1 MTKVF
6 RIGEIMNK
14 DNLWWLLLIV
24 AAILMISNTVSAG
37 EWNEKPVMCE
47 QKEVVQKLLQNK
59 GEVLLM
65 SGIQLT
71 KVRDPDEP
79 NGYSP
84 IPATLPLQV
93 FVNLETKTFSIT
105 ELHPTY
111 NSICIIAYGEN
122 FSSLLLDTM

>member
-6 RIGEIMNK
+6 RIGEMMNK

-24 AAILMISNTVSAG
+24 AAVLMFNNAVDAG

-79 NGYSP
+79 NGLSLT
-84 IPATLPLQV
+84 PATLPLQV

-111 NSICIIAYGEN
+111 NCLCIIAYGEN

>member
-24 AAILMISNTVSAG
+24 AAVLMISNAVSAG

>member
-6 RIGEIMNK
+6 HIGEMMNK
-14 DNLWWLLLIV
+14 DNLWWLLLLV
-24 AAILMISNTVSAG
+24 AAVLMFSNAVSAG

-47 QKEVVQKLLQNK
+47 QKEIVQKLLRDK

-111 NSICIIAYGEN
+111 NSVCIIAYGEN

>member
-1 MTKVF
+1 MF
-6 RIGEIMNK
+6 SRREI
-14 DNLWWLLLIV
+14 IV
-24 AAILMISNTVSAG
+24 WIFAAIFGIVLAYSCRLEAG

-79 NGYSP
+79 NGLSLT
-84 IPATLPLQV
+84 PATLPLQV

-111 NSICIIAYGEN
+111 NSVCIIAYGEN

>member
-24 AAILMISNTVSAG
+24 AAVLMISNAVSAG

-47 QKEVVQKLLQNK
+47 QKEIVQKLLRDK

-79 NGYSP
+79 NGLSLT
-84 IPATLPLQV
+84 PATLPLQV
-93 FVNLETKTFSIT
+93 FVNIETKTFSIT

-122 FSSLLLDTM
+122 FNSILLDTM

>member
-1 MTKVF
+1 MKVF
-6 RIGEIMNK
+6 RIGEMMNK

-24 AAILMISNTVSAG
+24 AAVLMFNNAVDAG

>member
-24 AAILMISNTVSAG
+24 AAVLMISNAVSAG

-93 FVNLETKTFSIT
+93 FVKIETKTFSIT

>member
-24 AAILMISNTVSAG
+24 AAVLMISNAVSAG

-47 QKEVVQKLLQNK
+47 QKEVVQKLLRDK

-111 NSICIIAYGEN
+111 NSVCIIAYGEN

>member
-1 MTKVF
+1 M
-6 RIGEIMNK
+6 GEVCMRYLLI
-14 DNLWWLLLIV
+14 LLLTLFTIN
-24 AAILMISNTVSAG
+24 ANAG

-47 QKEVVQKLLQNK
+47 QKETALQLLRDK

-65 SGIQLT
+65 SGIQLA

-84 IPATLPLQV
+84 TPATLQLAV
-93 FVNLETKTFSIT
+93 FVNIETKTFSIL
-105 ELHPTY
+105 EYHPSY

-122 FSSLLLDTM
+122 FSSLLLETM